1 MQDKEFDELF
11 KNRFEDAEVAP
22 SSNLWNNIE
31 EKLVVK
37 RKRIFPVY
45 WGAAAAVI
53 AAVTAGLLF
62 YEGEKPVNDVVAVQH
77 PVIVN
82 EDKPAAVQDEPE
94 AIQNNVVAEQNNV
107 VPGKQVVSRRQME
120 YQSVSARRVNP
131 ADAGTGV
138 ESDINGADR
147 KIIFAVSDAEK
158 KDLLAMQPSPVISHP
173 DYKELQLKQ
182 EVIKLPKAIA
192 KPVEEV
198 MLASADVPS
207 AARDE
212 EVVNENKQADSKGI
226 RNVGDLINYVVDKVD
241 KREEK
246 FIQFNRDD
254 DDNSSSIALNIGM
267 FRISPKK
274 HK

>member
-53 AAVTAGLLF
+53 AAVTVGLLF

-94 AIQNNVVAEQNNV
+94 AIQNNVAAEQNNV
-107 VPGKQVVSRRQME
+107 VPGKQLA
-120 YQSVSARRVNP
+120 YQAVKTIRMNTAESKSVNNEP
-131 ADAGTGV
+131 DT
-138 ESDINGADR
+138 
-147 KIIFAVSDAEK
+147 KIIFAVSDAGK

-173 DYKELQLKQ
+173 DYKELLLKQ
-182 EVIKLPKAIA
+182 EVIKLPKATA

-198 MLASADVPS
+198 MLASADVPAS
-207 AARDE
+207 AKDE
-212 EVVNENKQADSKGI
+212 EALNENKQESKGI

-267 FRISPKK
+267 FRINPKK